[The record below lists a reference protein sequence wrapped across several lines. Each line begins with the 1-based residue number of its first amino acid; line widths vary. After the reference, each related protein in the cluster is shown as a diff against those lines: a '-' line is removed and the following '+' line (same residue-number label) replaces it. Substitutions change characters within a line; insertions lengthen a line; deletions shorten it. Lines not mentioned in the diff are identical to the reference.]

1 MLMPT
6 EEMAFIRIVFLKLA
20 FFESI
25 ETCKNH
31 QPKYTIEGMKQACKT
46 KNDDILF
53 VSLKYK
59 K

>member
-1 MLMPT
+1 MPT
-6 EEMAFIRIVFLKLA
+6 EEMAFICIVFLKLA
-20 FFESI
+20 FLVSF